1 MLLMRR
7 HQRIKD
13 TQDLSARLPSTG
25 NTRVLNLSEGGMLIA
40 ASELEV
46 GAVASFELAGPDFR
60 SAVLCEVA
68 HRTEEATGLRFIRWD
83 APARH
88 EIRNLIAARIRKQHV
103 ECAARSVPGCYLG

>member
-1 MLLMRR
+1 MRR

-13 TQDLSARLPSTG
+13 TKDLSARLPSTG

-40 ASELEV
+40 ASELGV
-46 GAVASFELAGPDFR
+46 GEVASFELAGPDFR

-103 ECAARSVPGCYLG
+103 EYAARSVPGCYLG